1 MTVKGQ
7 ENTDSLKSLDHF
19 SVISQQFF
27 KILINDNIRLGSVD
41 ICKKLLKPTD
51 AFGGDSPGI
60 GCPSLCPIPEK
71 TH

>member
-1 MTVKGQ
+1 MVRP
-7 ENTDSLKSLDHF
+7 
-19 SVISQQFF
+19 ISQQFF

-51 AFGGDSPGI
+51 AFGGDPPGI
-60 GCPSLCPIPEK
+60 GCSSLCPIPDK

>member
-1 MTVKGQ
+1 MLVCVRLQMCSNVKHTL
-7 ENTDSLKSLDHF
+7 EL
-19 SVISQQFF
+19 ISQQFF

-51 AFGGDSPGI
+51 TLGGDSPGI
-60 GCPSLCPIPEK
+60 GCFGLFPTPYK